1 MADFKEELVAKS
13 NRINEELKKY
23 LKKDECPE
31 KILNEAVEY
40 SLMAGGKRIRP
51 VLIMSTYELFRNDI
65 EMFPGS
71 LSSDLPAVLLK

>member
-1 MADFKEELVAKS
+1 MADFKEELIVKS
-13 NRINEELKKY
+13 NRINDELKKY

-51 VLIMSTYELFRNDI
+51 VLIMSTYELFK
-65 EMFPGS
+65 
-71 LSSDLPAVLLK
+71 SDVEYKFINVK